1 MVRKIGP
8 AIPSIPTRPRQTP
21 NHLIKTPATGG
32 KKADPVTEVP
42 VPPAFVYHPPSSKP
56 TPQPTYTNPK
66 KTPPK

>member
-8 AIPSIPTRPRQTP
+8 TLPSIPTRPRQNP
-21 NHLIKTPATGG
+21 NHLIKPPTKGG
-32 KKADPVTEVP
+32 KKAEPVTEVP

-56 TPQPTYTNPK
+56 NPQPTYPNPK